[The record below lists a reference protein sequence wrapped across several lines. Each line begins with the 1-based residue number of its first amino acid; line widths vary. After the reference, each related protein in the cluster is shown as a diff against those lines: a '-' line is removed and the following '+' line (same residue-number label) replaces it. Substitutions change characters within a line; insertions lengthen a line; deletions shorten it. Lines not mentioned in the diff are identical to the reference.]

1 MRAKVI
7 RAFKD
12 ARDAEKLYREGE
24 PFEGSPERVAELA
37 ANGFLEPEAMPVKE
51 KEPEAKE
58 AAKAAPR
65 RTRAKAKAKT
75 ESEEG

>member
-12 ARDAEKLYREGE
+12 AQDAEKLYREGE
-24 PFEGSPERVAELA
+24 SFEGSPERVAELA
-37 ANGFLEPEAMPVKE
+37 DKGFLEPETMPVKK
-51 KEPEAKE
+51 KEPETKV

-65 RTRAKAKAKT
+65 RTRAKARAKT